1 MSSRKRSQLYDEES
15 REGTDDTNLSDSSEI
30 SNKRNKIIL
39 SHGSGKNDVANK
51 IAIATARVIL
61 GLSNKN
67 QTLNKNLI
75 AKILEAENEKGS
87 GLQFKKFVLPILNQI
102 FDEIFN
108 YKIIELP
115 SKKSKLSQNPKSTNN
130 INNKKESD
138 STIKNVSSDDFILI
152 NNLPPSL
159 RALNYSFMAE
169 YTEPIGKSLKAMDKP
184 KQNSN
189 NTNIYGENLPRPTI
203 NIVENGITLL
213 IICIILLHNNN
224 ILQSDLILIL
234 KTKFGL
240 TFKEN
245 EIVSILGNQTLNE
258 FLTMLNKQ
266 DYIDRSLITNA
277 SNSNTNGNNNSNL
290 SRSINSKNFKYDDNM
305 LIIKLGR
312 RCFVEWGI
320 EEFVGLFRQLM
331 QDQWTEQLQES
342 VIFTVNSVW
351 KP

>member
-1 MSSRKRSQLYDEES
+1 MSSRKRSRLYDEES
-15 REGTDDTNLSDSSEI
+15 REGTEEDTNSSDSSEI
-30 SNKRNKIIL
+30 SNKRNKFTYL
-39 SHGSGKNDVANK
+39 SGKNDVANK
-51 IAIATARVIL
+51 IAIATARVII

-67 QTLNKNLI
+67 QTLNKNII

-87 GLQFKKFVLPILNQI
+87 GLQFKKFILPILDQI
-102 FDEIFN
+102 FANIFS
-108 YKIIELP
+108 YKIVELP
-115 SKKSKLSQNPKSTNN
+115 SKKSKLSQQNLVSINN
-130 INNKKESD
+130 KNNKKESN
-138 STIKNVSSDDFILI
+138 SVIKNIPSDDFILI

-169 YTEPIGKSLKAMDKP
+169 YTQPIGKSLKAMDKP

-189 NTNIYGENLPRPTI
+189 DTNIYGENLPRPTV
-203 NIVENGITLL
+203 NIIEDGITLL

-258 FLTMLNKQ
+258 FLTMLNKR
-266 DYIDRSLITNA
+266 DYIDRSLITNDPNNNNN
-277 SNSNTNGNNNSNL
+277 SNSNNL
-290 SRSINSKNFKYDDNM
+290 SRSINSKTLKYDDNM
-305 LIIKLGR
+305 LIVKLGR

-331 QDQWTEQLQES
+331 QDQWTEQLQEC
-342 VIFTVNSVW
+342 VLFTVNSVW
-351 KP
+351 KQ